1 MSGVFLGM
9 HFQTCKTQLAIR
21 KPRSL
26 PWLNRDPPKI
36 GKKAFEKDD
45 ADGDDADD
53 DDDDD
58 DDGMQRIFTIATAGN
73 GACWCATQQILT
85 VHFDLMLLR

>member
-45 ADGDDADD
+45 ADGDD
-53 DDDDD
+53 
-58 DDGMQRIFTIATAGN
+58 DDGMGCSAYSRLQPQAMARAGAQPN
-73 GACWCATQQILT
+73 
-85 VHFDLMLLR
+85 RY